1 MPAKS
6 RRKRGKNLPPSKRI
20 KQSGG
25 STTATLSNQSPENTV
40 ESVTAVETPVMPAK
54 KATSQVQTTVTR
66 YPYISSELRTIGILA
81 VLILVILGILAA
93 VL

>member
-6 RRKRGKNLPPSKRI
+6 RRKRGKNLPPSKRV

-25 STTATLSNQSPENTV
+25 STTAALSNQSPENTV
-40 ESVTAVETPVMPAK
+40 ESTIPVETPVIPEK
-54 KATSQVQTTVTR
+54 KAVSQIQTAVTR

>member
-6 RRKRGKNLPPSKRI
+6 RRKRSKNLPPSKRI

-25 STTATLSNQSPENTV
+25 SRTAAEVNQPAVNTV
-40 ESVTAVETPVMPAK
+40 DSTAVTETPIPAEK
-54 KATSQVQTTVTR
+54 KSSARVQTTVAR
-66 YPYISSELRTIGILA
+66 NPYISSELKTIGILA
-81 VLILVILGILAA
+81 VLVLVILGILAA